1 MRQKASLRTIGK
13 HCTNS
18 ILQADAKAA
27 KPNLFVL
34 PKKKNSSIG
43 LSSVFRKFSTGVLS
57 KSMEL
62 AERERLAAANL
73 SDEWV

>member
-13 HCTNS
+13 HCANS

-43 LSSVFRKFSTGVLS
+43 LSSVFSTGVLS

>member
-13 HCTNS
+13 HCANS

-34 PKKKNSSIG
+34 PKKNSSMLI
-43 LSSVFRKFSTGVLS
+43 FWIIFSIQEIQHRGP
-57 KSMEL
+57 
-62 AERERLAAANL
+62 
-73 SDEWV
+73 